1 MQTYLKKVAYIH
13 FFWRTFILAEYG
25 VFWQDSGMGKKDYT
39 WTEAGMV
46 CNPTIG
52 FWNLFN
58 RNSVSYQK
66 WYVPKLGF

>member
-1 MQTYLKKVAYIH
+1 M
-13 FFWRTFILAEYG
+13 AEYG
-25 VFWQDSGMGKKDYT
+25 VFWQDSGMEKKDYT

-52 FWNLFN
+52 IWNLFN